1 MIKRIILLIVL
12 FLTVLSCKTYTIPPD
27 NFKEQFVGV
36 ENSSLELINVRIV
49 GVYNKKFRS
58 NNLKTIVVMN
68 KENNKV
74 EIVNSPSL
82 EIRVTTTKN
91 KRFIMYFD
99 TVYLE
104 NDTLYG
110 SKSRLVTLKETKIP
124 FIKIMKIEIQD
135 GRKNYKRVSN

>member
-12 FLTVLSCKTYTIPPD
+12 CFTVLSCKTYTIPPE
-27 NFKEQFVGV
+27 NFKEQFVGI
-36 ENSSLELINVRIV
+36 ENVSLELKNVRIA
-49 GVYNKKFRS
+49 GVYNKKFQS
-58 NNLKTIVVMN
+58 NKLKTIVVRD
-68 KENNKV
+68 KENKNF
-74 EIVNSPSL
+74 EIVNSPSI
-82 EIRVTTTKN
+82 EIRVTTIEN

-110 SKSRLVTLKETKIP
+110 SKSRLINLKETKIP

-135 GRKNYKRVSN
+135 GGKIINR

>member
-1 MIKRIILLIVL
+1 MKKTIFLIVL
-12 FLTVLSCKTYTIPPD
+12 FFTVLSCKTYTILPD
-27 NFKEQFVGV
+27 NFEEQFVGV
-36 ENSSLELINVRIV
+36 ENSSLELKNVRIV

-82 EIRVTTTKN
+82 EIRVTTTEN

-110 SKSRLVTLKETKIP
+110 SKARLITLKETKIP

-135 GRKNYKRVSN
+135 GGKNYKRVSN